1 MNDFESFMEWL
12 ADHNYAKVTL
22 CENCYFWHE
31 KNDREY
37 ELPFAKCRKH
47 NMMKCHDDYCSD
59 ALEVKR

>member
-31 KNDREY
+31 KNDSEY
-37 ELPFAKCRKH
+37 DLPFATCRKH